1 MMYPHSP
8 GAQVRDTS
16 YAAAES
22 IAETAPTLRSMC
34 RAAFAA
40 ASGDG
45 LTADEVAEI
54 LGHSILSVRPRVTE
68 LGRLNLIEDSGE
80 RRANQSGKKAIVWRL
95 VWKTDFFC

>member
-1 MMYPHSP
+1 MMYPQSP
-8 GAQVRDTS
+8 GAQGRDTS
-16 YAAAES
+16 YADAES

-34 RAAFAA
+34 RAAFA

-95 VWKTDFFC
+95 IWKTDFFR